1 MNYLLKSKPKNEHK
15 KTLVIIVIVAVTIF
29 SFSFFAPNFSRGL
42 FYKIAR
48 PLWLGQSIVTAPFR
62 GIGNFFSFKNNLIKK
77 NLELESENASLKLKE
92 IDYDILLKENQELK
106 LEIGRRSVKNL
117 VYSRVLSKPPKSPYD
132 TFVIDVGSSQGV
144 LQANRVYL
152 SDNVIIGVVT
162 TVTPNTSLVQLFSSG
177 NNKQE
182 AILSRTG
189 ASFELVGKGGGNFQ
203 IELPKDADVLWGDT
217 FLYPGINSSV
227 MGSVYY
233 IDANSQ
239 SSFKTAYV
247 RTPGNVFQTK
257 SVFVETAIR

>member
-1 MNYLLKSKPKNEHK
+1 MNYLLKSKPKNEHR
-15 KTLVIIVIVAVTIF
+15 KTFVIII
-29 SFSFFAPNFSRGL
+29 SFSVIIFLFGFLFSNSSRSF
-42 FYKIAR
+42 FYKISK
-48 PLWLGQSIVTAPFR
+48 PLWLGESAVTSPFR

-117 VYSRVLSKPPKSPYD
+117 VYSRVLSKPPRSPYD
-132 TFVIDVGSSQGV
+132 TFVIDVGSNHGV

-177 NNKQE
+177 DNKQE

-189 ASFELVGKGGGNFQ
+189 ASFELIGKGGGNFQ

-227 MGSVYY
+227 IGSVYY
-233 IDANSQ
+233 IDTNSQ
-239 SSFKTAYV
+239 SSFKTAYI
-247 RTPGNVFQTK
+247 RTPGNVFQAK
-257 SVFVETAIR
+257 SVFVETPIR